1 MILRLAAAIAAVL
14 GLAGC
19 GLTEDQDDV
28 PAVSMSRA
36 EVVAILNA
44 NMRALDPEWRDSDPA
59 KLSPGRL
66 ARHGCWTNPNTM
78 MPDGPP
84 WSYRIGPLT
93 YGGSPEK
100 ITRILRGVDTLGQRG
115 FSPIDPIG
123 MPSRG
128 RGDRYVR
135 DARKFTVGVSFEGS
149 DRVSVSASSP
159 CVRHP
164 NPADDER

>member
-1 MILRLAAAIAAVL
+1 MNLRLAAAAAMIL

-44 NMRALDPEWRDSDPA
+44 NMRALDPEWRDLDPA
-59 KLSPGRL
+59 ELSAGRL
-66 ARHGCWTNPNTM
+66 TRSGCWTNPNTM

-84 WSYRIGPLT
+84 WSYQIETGK
-93 YGGSPEK
+93 YGGSEK
-100 ITRILRGVDTLGQRG
+100 ITRILQGVDALGQRG
-115 FSPIDPIG
+115 FSPIDPIA

-128 RGDRYVR
+128 WRDRHVR
-135 DARKFTVGVSFEGS
+135 DARRFTVDVSFEGS

-164 NPADDER
+164 DPADDER